1 MPKKAKRVVAGESG
15 DDLRYPLWFNLPRT
29 FWDKLNAASDEF
41 GIPRKKLMMRGVDLA
56 IKELRQEAAPPAPI
70 PDKTV
75 SQALKKIAEMRW
87 QRLSVEERRALGK
100 KMAAARWGKKR
111 TKAEE

>member
-1 MPKKAKRVVAGESG
+1 MRKKAKRVVPGDSG
-15 DDLRYPLWFNLPRT
+15 DDLRYPLWFNLPRR
-29 FWDKLNAASDEF
+29 FWDKLKRAADEF

-56 IKELRQEAAPPAPI
+56 IKELRQELPPAPI

-100 KMAAARWGKKR
+100 KMAAARWGKKS